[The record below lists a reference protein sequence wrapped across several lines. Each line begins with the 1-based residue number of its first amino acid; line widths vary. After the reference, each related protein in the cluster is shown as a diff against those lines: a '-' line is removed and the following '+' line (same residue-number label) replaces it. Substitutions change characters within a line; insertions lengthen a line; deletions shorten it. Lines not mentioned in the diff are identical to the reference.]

1 MHYDFNFVTY
11 WSSLMAQ
18 VGWKSGVANEAVKL
32 NFCGA
37 GLIPAPGTSY
47 PTGVHHPPPKKKIL
61 LYREKVG
68 KNICQK
74 LMGNVSDDV
83 TDDSYFLFFLH
94 LKYFYNVKTVHFK
107 SHF

>member
-37 GLIPAPGTSY
+37 GLIPATGTSY
-47 PTGVHHPPPKKKIL
+47 PTGVHHSPPKKKYSCI
-61 LYREKVG
+61 EKKLEKIYA
-68 KNICQK
+68 KN
-74 LMGNVSDDV
+74 
-83 TDDSYFLFFLH
+83 
-94 LKYFYNVKTVHFK
+94 
-107 SHF
+107 